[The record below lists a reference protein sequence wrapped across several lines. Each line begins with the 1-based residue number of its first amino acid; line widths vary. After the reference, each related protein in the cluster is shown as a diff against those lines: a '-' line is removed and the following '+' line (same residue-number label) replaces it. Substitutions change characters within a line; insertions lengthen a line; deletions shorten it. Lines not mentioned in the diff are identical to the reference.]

1 MSKAPLPWDEEAR
14 LHVLHQYEVLD
25 TAPEKDFDDL
35 TRLAAHIC
43 GTPIALISLIDRE
56 RQWFKSKVGLTV
68 KETSRDIAFCA
79 HAILQPDVLVVRD
92 ALADERFATNPLVTT
107 DPHIRF
113 YAGMPLVTPE
123 GLALGTL
130 CVMDHVP
137 RELNL
142 EQKAALQT
150 LSLQVV
156 KQLELRSEEHTSEL
170 QSRLHLVCRLL

>member
-14 LHVLHQYEVLD
+14 LQTLHQYEVLD

-113 YAGMPLVTPE
+113 YEIGRAP
-123 GLALGTL
+123 
-130 CVMDHVP
+130 
-137 RELNL
+137 
-142 EQKAALQT
+142 
-150 LSLQVV
+150 
-156 KQLELRSEEHTSEL
+156 SEL
-170 QSRLHLVCRLL
+170 QSPCNLVCRLL

>member
-92 ALADERFATNPLVTT
+92 ASADERFVTNPLVTE

-113 YAGMPLVTPE
+113 YAGM
-123 GLALGTL
+123 
-130 CVMDHVP
+130 
-137 RELNL
+137 
-142 EQKAALQT
+142 
-150 LSLQVV
+150 
-156 KQLELRSEEHTSEL
+156 RSEEHTSEL
-170 QSRLHLVCRLL
+170 QSR